1 MAQLK
6 DLIMKHTNSTSRRR
20 FLQTAA
26 AYAVGF
32 AGLQMFATGCSTSSK
47 KSASKV
53 GYGAL
58 VPDPDKILDLPK
70 GFKYSIVSHT
80 GDAMTDGLLVPAA
93 PDGMATFAGPNGLTI
108 LIRNHEV
115 GTSTSGANGAFGKD
129 LKLRSKLAKD
139 RFYDAGRGEIP
150 CQGGTSTVVFN
161 TRTQAVVRQYLSLAG
176 TIRNC
181 AGGPTPWNSWI
192 TCEETVEL
200 AGQQQL
206 DKNHGFNFEV
216 PASATPMLAD
226 PIPLKAMG
234 RFNHE
239 AVAVDPQS
247 GIVYET
253 EDRPDSLIYRFIPT
267 EAGKLA
273 KGGQLQALVFV
284 DQKSIDTRNWKE
296 ATVPA
301 GKRFAV
307 RWVDIEN
314 VDGRMDDLRYRGFN
328 LGAARFARGE
338 GMWYGNGEI
347 YFACTSGGK
356 NQKGQIWRYKPSPYE
371 GNKREKEAPGEV
383 ELFIE
388 PNDDALVDNA
398 DNLTV
403 SPWGDLVICEDG
415 KGDQFLVGVTPQG
428 EIYKLGHNPYTTSEF
443 AGVTF
448 SPDGSTLFVNIQ
460 KAGMTLA
467 ITGPW
472 KKTVT

>member
-1 MAQLK
+1 
-6 DLIMKHTNSTSRRR
+6 MKHTNTTSRRR

-26 AYAVGF
+26 AYATGF
-32 AGLQMFATGCSTSSK
+32 AGLQMFATGCSTATRA
-47 KSASKV
+47 SARKV

-58 VPDPDKILDLPK
+58 MPDPDKILDLPQ
-70 GFKYSIVSHT
+70 GFNYSIVSRA
-80 GDAMTDGLLVPAA
+80 GDEMTDGLLVPAA

-115 GTSTSGANGAFGKD
+115 GSTSGGAAGAFGQD
-129 LKLRSKLAKD
+129 FKLRGKLAKD
-139 RFYDAGRGEIP
+139 RFYDAGRGDKP

-176 TIRNC
+176 TVRNC

-192 TCEETVEL
+192 TCEESVEL

-239 AVAVDPQS
+239 AVAVDPKS

-253 EDRPDSLIYRFIPT
+253 EDRPDSLIYRFIPN

-273 KGGQLQALVFV
+273 KGGQLQALVFEE
-284 DQKSIDTRNWKE
+284 QKGIDTRNWKE
-296 ATVPA
+296 AAVPT
-301 GKRFAV
+301 GKRFTV
-307 RWVDIEN
+307 RWVDMEN
-314 VDGRMDDLRYRGFN
+314 VDGRADDLRYRGFN
-328 LGAARFARGE
+328 DGAARFARGE

-371 GNKREKEAPGEV
+371 GNKREKEAPGKV

-428 EIYKLGHNPYTTSEF
+428 EIYKLGHNPYTNSEF

-460 KAGMTLA
+460 KSGLTLA

-472 KKTVT
+472 KRQLV

>member
-1 MAQLK
+1 MNKTA
-6 DLIMKHTNSTSRRR
+6 SRRQ

-32 AGLQMFATGCSTSSK
+32 AGLQMFATGCSTASKSSAK
-47 KSASKV
+47 KV

-58 VPDPDKILDLPK
+58 RPDPDKILDLPK
-70 GFKYSIVSHT
+70 GFKYSIISRT
-80 GDAMTDGLLVPAA
+80 GDSMTDGLLVPSA

-115 GTSTSGANGAFGKD
+115 GTTSGGAAGAFGKD
-129 LKLRSKLAKD
+129 FKLRSKLKD
-139 RFYDAGRGEIP
+139 EQFYDAGRKGKP
-150 CQGGTSTVVFN
+150 CQGGTSTIVFN
-161 TRTQAVVRQYLSLAG
+161 TRTQAVVSQYLSLTG
-176 TIRNC
+176 TVRNC

-192 TCEETVEL
+192 TCEESVEL
-200 AGQQQL
+200 AGVDL

-216 PASATPMLAD
+216 PASVTPMLAD
-226 PIPLKAMG
+226 PVPLKAMG

-239 AVAVDPQS
+239 AVAVDPKS

-267 EAGKLA
+267 EAGKFA
-273 KGGQLQALVFV
+273 KGGKLQALVFV
-284 DQKSIDTRNWKE
+284 EQKSIDTRNWKT
-296 ATVPA
+296 ATVAP

-307 RWVDIEN
+307 SWVDIEN
-314 VDGRMDDLRYRGFN
+314 VDGRADDLRYRGFTA
-328 LGAARFARGE
+328 GAARFARGE

-356 NQKGQIWRYKPSPYE
+356 NQKGQIWRYRPSPYE
-371 GNKREKEAPGEV
+371 GSAREKEAPGEV

-415 KGDQFLVGVTPQG
+415 KEDQFLVGVTPQG
-428 EIYKLGHNPYTTSEF
+428 EIYKLGHNPYTISEF

-448 SPDGSTLFVNIQ
+448 SPDGTTLFVNIQ

-472 KKTVT
+472 KKAAV

>member
-1 MAQLK
+1 MPSKQPVQ
-6 DLIMKHTNSTSRRR
+6 TRRR

-26 AYAVGF
+26 AYATGF
-32 AGLQMFATGCSTSSK
+32 AGLQLFATGCRTAPRSSAK
-47 KSASKV
+47 KT

-58 VPDPDKILDLPK
+58 VPDPDKILDLPA
-70 GFKYSIVSHT
+70 GFKYSIVSRA
-80 GDAMTDGLLVPAA
+80 GDVMTDGLRVPSV

-115 GTSTSGANGAFGKD
+115 GSTAGGAAGAFGKD
-129 LKLRSKLAKD
+129 FELRSKLAKD
-139 RFYDAGRGEIP
+139 RFYDAGRGDKP

-192 TCEETVEL
+192 TCEESVEL

-226 PIPLKAMG
+226 PVPLKAMG

-239 AVAVDPQS
+239 AVAVDPKS

-253 EDRPDSLIYRFIPT
+253 EDRPDSLIYRFIPN

-273 KGGQLQALVFV
+273 KGGQLQALIFEE
-284 DQKSIDTRNWKE
+284 QKGIDTRNWKE
-296 ATVPA
+296 TIVPA

-307 RWVDIEN
+307 RWVDMEN
-314 VDGRMDDLRYRGFN
+314 VDGRADDLRYRGYN
-328 LGAARFARGE
+328 DGAARFARGE

-356 NQKGQIWRYKPSPYE
+356 NQKGQIWRYRPSPYE

-428 EIYKLGHNPYTTSEF
+428 EIYKLGHNPYSTSEF

-460 KAGMTLA
+460 KAGLTLA

-472 KKTVT
+472 KKQRA